1 LIGEHSRE
9 AELIVLTLRRGLSIT
24 HATIVVNEYRV
35 GQGLSPVSWSTVE
48 NWTLRTP
55 SIVKERRGY
64 KKSGSKDQTKT
75 WSEARLNQCRFWKFK
90 LELANTLDLGDSL
103 AAAMGDP
110 LEGHMPWQAEDV
122 CPLYL
127 DGILF
132 VDEKHQKA
140 KLGCNSKNDIRVWRD
155 PVTGNVCI
163 L

>member
-1 LIGEHSRE
+1 MIKEHSRE
-9 AELIVLTLRRGLSIT
+9 AELIVLALRRGLSIT

-35 GQGLSPVSWSTVE
+35 GQGLSPVAWTTVE

-55 SIVKERRGY
+55 SMVKERRGY

-90 LELANTLDLGDSL
+90 LELANTLDSGDSL

-110 LEGHMPWQAEDV
+110 LQGDMPESQCLDV

-140 KLGCNSKNDIRVWRD
+140 KLGCNSKNDW
-155 PVTGNVCI
+155 
-163 L
+163 